1 MKKRGKGFPLLSV
14 LLITAMLLSGCGS
27 TETKGN
33 TEENKNQAMGRYIE
47 KEMEFPLKEGS
58 VVSGFIK
65 KPEGGYEVYGYDG
78 TGNYFFT
85 SLDGSKWEEKTMPD
99 WLRSE
104 ENRAVSNI
112 VFGEDGSYY
121 ALIDVY
127 GEENGKDSYRQY
139 IYQSKDGQTAEEMEI
154 PMLSEL
160 KFEEEDYMLY
170 KSISAIQVMEN
181 GCLVVASAFDSEAR
195 ILSSEGEEL
204 GTIPLENPSEG
215 MQYDTFFTVK
225 GNTIIGPKSN
235 GKEILFYDGA
245 NMTELRSVEFPIDG
259 RLKIQ
264 MLSDGTTILADRNGI
279 HRLEPEGTLWQTVVD
294 GQLNSMSMP
303 TMELSGFYVREKEA
317 EDENES
323 YLIRYN
329 RQLYSYV
336 YDGTVASV
344 PENEITV
351 YSLRENATIRQ
362 AIALFQQEH
371 TDVKVNYTV
380 AMGNEDEDKKED
392 LIRAFNTELLDGN
405 GADIIVLDEL
415 PITSYEEKG
424 ILEDLSSVVDTT
436 VLLPLMV
443 EESKTEDKIFS
454 LPIRFRAI
462 FTFGEK
468 EAIEHSKDIKDL
480 FAYMKDETGKDYI
493 KMVNR
498 YDFLD
503 YILSIYGE
511 ELLDE
516 QGALKEEELTVL
528 LEDMMTFFENSGINE
543 TADYEYNYASSVSHS
558 EYRPSLSSNMGSLVN
573 GGARTAVSS
582 INDMTSFY
590 MVEALENKIDSLE
603 WDVFG
608 NSLIAQGRVGINSQT
623 KNKEI
628 AEEFVKFLFEEK
640 VQSADVYDGLPANLK
655 VLEEKAEKDPDQNM
669 YWGMSITDENGVV
682 AELEGSGPSKE
693 VCRQAVD
700 KIKQADRLSGNLDT
714 LHNLIFNE
722 ITPLLEGEKDIPQTV
737 EAVKQKV
744 NTYMA
749 E

>member
-1 MKKRGKGFPLLSV
+1 MKKRGKGFQLLSV

-27 TETKGN
+27 TETGGN
-33 TEENKNQAMGRYIE
+33 TEGNKNQAMGRYIE

-58 VVSGFIK
+58 IVSGFIK
-65 KPEGGYEVYGYDG
+65 KPEGGYEVYGHDG
-78 TGNYFFT
+78 TENCFFT
-85 SLDGSKWEEKTMPD
+85 SLDGSKWEKKTMPD

-104 ENRAVSNI
+104 ENRVVSDI
-112 VFGEDGSYY
+112 IFGEDGYYY

-160 KFEEEDYMLY
+160 KSEEEDYMLY
-170 KSISAIQVMEN
+170 KSISDIQVMEN
-181 GCLVVASAFDSEAR
+181 GCLVVASVFDSEAR

-204 GTIPLENPSEG
+204 GTIPLENPSKG

-225 GNTIIGPKSN
+225 GNTIIGPRSN

-245 NMTELRSVEFPIDG
+245 NMKELRSVEFPIDG

-264 MLSDGTTILADRNGI
+264 MLSDGATILADRNGI

-303 TMELSGFYVREKEA
+303 TMELSSFYVREKEA

-323 YLIRYN
+323 YLIRYGK
-329 RQLYSYV
+329 QLYSYV
-336 YDGTVASV
+336 YDGTAASV

-362 AIALFQQEH
+362 AVALFQQEH

-380 AMGNEDEDKKED
+380 AMGDEDEDKKED

-454 LPIRFRAI
+454 LPMRFRAI

-503 YILSIYGE
+503 YVLSIYGE

-516 QGALKEEELTVL
+516 QGALKEEELTAL
-528 LEDMMTFFENSGINE
+528 LEEMMTFFENSGINE
-543 TADYEYNYASSVSHS
+543 TKDFEYNYASSVSHP
-558 EYRPSLSSNMGSLVN
+558 EYRLGLSSNMGSLVN

-582 INDMTSFY
+582 FDDMTSFY
-590 MVEALENKIDSLE
+590 IVEALENKIGSLE

-669 YWGMSITDENGVV
+669 YWGMSFTDENGAVT
-682 AELEGSGPSKE
+682 ELNGESPSKE
-693 VCRQAVD
+693 VCRQVVD

-714 LHNLIFNE
+714 LHNLILDE
-722 ITPLLEGEKDIPQTV
+722 ITPLLEGEKDISKTV

>member
-1 MKKRGKGFPLLSV
+1 MKKRGKGFQLLSV

-27 TETKGN
+27 TETGGN

-65 KPEGGYEVYGYDG
+65 KPEGSYEVYGYDG
-78 TGNYFFT
+78 TENYFFT
-85 SLDGSKWEEKTMPD
+85 SLDGSKWEKKIMPD
-99 WLRSE
+99 WLIST
-104 ENRAVSNI
+104 ENRVVSNI
-112 VFGEDGSYY
+112 VFGEDGYYY
-121 ALIDVY
+121 ALIDEY

-160 KFEEEDYMLY
+160 KSEEEDYMLY
-170 KSISAIQVMEN
+170 KSISTIQVMEN
-181 GCLVVASAFDSEAR
+181 GCLVVASIFDSEAR

-204 GTIPLENPSEG
+204 GTIPLENPLEG

-264 MLSDGTTILADRNGI
+264 MLSDGATILADRNGI

-303 TMELSGFYVREKEA
+303 TMELSDFYVREKEA

-323 YLIRYN
+323 YLIRYGK
-329 RQLYSYV
+329 QLYSYV

-371 TDVKVNYTV
+371 TDVKVNYTI
-380 AMGNEDEDKKED
+380 AMGDEDEDKKED

-415 PITSYEEKG
+415 PIISYEEKG
-424 ILEDLSSVVDTT
+424 ILADLSSVVDTT
-436 VLLPLMV
+436 VLLPLIV

-454 LPIRFRAI
+454 LPMRFRAI

-480 FAYMKDETGKDYI
+480 FAYMKDQTGKDYI

-503 YILSIYGE
+503 YVLSIYGE

-543 TADYEYNYASSVSHS
+543 TADIEYNYASSVSHP
-558 EYRPSLSSNMGSLVN
+558 EYRPGLSSNMGSLVN

-582 INDMTSFY
+582 FNDMTSFY

-628 AEEFVKFLFEEK
+628 AEEFIKFLFEEK
-640 VQSADVYDGLPANLK
+640 VQSADVYDGFPANLK
-655 VLEEKAEKDPDQNM
+655 VLEKKAQQEPDPNM
-669 YWGMSITDENGVV
+669 YWGFSIQDENGVV
-682 AELEGSGPSKE
+682 AELEGESPSKE
-693 VCRQAVD
+693 VCWQVVD
-700 KIKQADRLSGNLDT
+700 KIKQTDRLSDNLDT
-714 LHNLIFNE
+714 LHNLIFDE
-722 ITPLLEGEKDIPQTV
+722 ITPLLEGEKDIPKTV